1 MKFFL
6 ILLLTHSV
14 SWAGGFTVNNG
25 GDAVVCQPAPMLNQ
39 LNGFYSLDFMA
50 LFRADMPPVQVRSV
64 AESLHRIEKLLH
76 EKLPELAPSFSEFVG
91 TLFNETQYFQ
101 PRIWE
106 KAAYGLVDLKDE
118 NFVSIVPSN
127 CLQDGHLMIVQA
139 VIRQDPSALGL
150 PKNKVLYRYVPEVI
164 KNLIKTNPLQLSFL
178 LVHEWLWDF
187 SDNVERN
194 RRINYL
200 LHSKNLELWSR
211 EEWISALQNLGLNFK
226 IAPPK
231 NDQLPPNN
239 PPPTLK
245 PPPPADQF
253 HKPLPRK
260 INLAIAS
267 PIAIFRDGLTA
278 VLLMRQEV
286 NLAGVFSSAEA
297 LGMALDR
304 NTEPVDIVLF
314 DITQN
319 ITSDVVFQ
327 MARKWPNIKFVALG
341 PSTKKIDY
349 LFCREPEYVS
359 FIPRETGI
367 EIFMDSLLSVFEGQ
381 AKCLQN

>member
-1 MKFFL
+1 MKRMILFL
-6 ILLLTHSV
+6 SFILTHEISN
-14 SWAGGFTVNNG
+14 AGGFTVNNG
-25 GDAVVCQPAPMLNQ
+25 GDAVVCQPAPAMNQ
-39 LNGFYSLDFMA
+39 LNGYYSLDFMA
-50 LFRADMPPVQVRSV
+50 LFRPEMPPVQVGSV
-64 AESLHRIEKLLH
+64 AQSLHRIEAILR

-118 NFVSIVPSN
+118 NFVSIVPVN
-127 CLQDGHLMIVQA
+127 CQQNGHLMIVQA

-150 PKNKVLYRYVPEVI
+150 PKDKVLYRYVPEVI
-164 KNLIKTNPLQLSFL
+164 KNLIHTNPLQLSFL

-211 EEWISALQNLGLNFK
+211 SEWISTLQNLGLNVKF
-226 IAPPK
+226 
-231 NDQLPPNN
+231 DQNTPTN
-239 PPPTLK
+239 PPPSQR
-245 PPPPADQF
+245 PPPPPTDQF

-267 PIAIFRDGLTA
+267 PITIFRDGLNA
-278 VLLMRQEV
+278 VMIMRNEI
-286 NLAGVFSSAEA
+286 NLAGVYSSPEA
-297 LGMALDR
+297 LAKALE
-304 NTEPVDIVLF
+304 NNYEPVDIVVF
-314 DITQN
+314 DV
-319 ITSDVVFQ
+319 TSDVSADILFQ
-327 MARKWPNIKFVALG
+327 MARKWPKIKFVALG
-341 PSTKKIDY
+341 PSSKKIDY

-367 EIFMDSLLSVFEGQ
+367 ELFMDSLLSVFEGQ
-381 AKCLQN
+381 TKCL